1 MLPPRVFLHSLFI
14 SFVCTSPMEIFT
26 AHNASIPLL
35 LSLLIFISSFVLPG
49 HALSPAGTIER
60 STKQQVLASLPPSH
74 ETTQLSGSS
83 QLFLTSP
90 SGRYEAFLLRRET
103 SFGAGGFGNDFCYI
117 QVQEGGRSVWE
128 SECASVSNINTCTL
142 LFSDAGLEIFDG
154 SRSAWDSDADGDH
167 LQMLDL
173 LDAGDMQIRDEE
185 GELAW
190 KASDNPVV
198 NQNCGSIG
206 APGLAPETP
215 PFATP
220 IEEKTPFGQDQQQ
233 QPQLGD
239 SQQGLTQPLSAVNQP
254 FSTLNQPLGVNI
266 NQQGLVDNT
275 PYDSG
280 AQEERKLTTIIVIAL
295 VSLISLMAALGLLI

>member
-1 MLPPRVFLHSLFI
+1 
-14 SFVCTSPMEIFT
+14 MEIFT

-117 QVQEGGRSVWE
+117 QVQEGGR
-128 SECASVSNINTCTL
+128 
-142 LFSDAGLEIFDG
+142 LEIFDG

>member
-1 MLPPRVFLHSLFI
+1 
-14 SFVCTSPMEIFT
+14 MEMFATHNHTACIIF
-26 AHNASIPLL
+26 
-35 LSLLIFISSFVLPG
+35 SLLIFLSSSLHLG
-49 HALSPAGTIER
+49 YALSPAGTIER

-90 SGRYEAFLLRRET
+90 SGRYEAFFLRRET

-117 QVQEGGRSVWE
+117 QVQESGRSVWE
-128 SECASVSNINTCTL
+128 SECASVSNVNTCTL

-239 SQQGLTQPLSAVNQP
+239 SQQGLAQPLSAFNQP
-254 FSTLNQPLGVNI
+254 FSSLNQPFGANI

-280 AQEERKLTTIIVIAL
+280 AQKETKLTTTIAIAL